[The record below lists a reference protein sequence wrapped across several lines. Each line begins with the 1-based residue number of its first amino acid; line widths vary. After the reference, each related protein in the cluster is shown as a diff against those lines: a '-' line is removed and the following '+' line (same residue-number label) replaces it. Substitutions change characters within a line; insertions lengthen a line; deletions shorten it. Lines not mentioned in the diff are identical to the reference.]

1 MMSRTSETSSS
12 VDSASAPGGN
22 SGFTLIEI
30 LIVMSIIGVLAGM
43 VMIAMGSIQKGAK
56 DEATK
61 ALVER
66 LNLYISDYY
75 RKKGTLP
82 EDGLDTV
89 VDLKGKILKGSA
101 ALYHQLTSD
110 VFERTFI
117 AGEMQEDKREP
128 VARFEK
134 ADLRTDDEGIV
145 YIIDGHGEPIHYD
158 NLTGSRNIPADDPA
172 SDPDSD
178 YARWRFTVGFDSNYE
193 IWSLGMRE
201 AAEDEDLRVEEESSE
216 EEEEDESYNEF

>member
-1 MMSRTSETSSS
+1 
-12 VDSASAPGGN
+12 
-22 SGFTLIEI
+22 
-30 LIVMSIIGVLAGM
+30 M

-66 LNLYISDYY
+66 LNLYIADYY
-75 RKKGTLP
+75 RKKGSLP
-82 EDGLDTV
+82 EDGLDTAV
-89 VDLKGKILKGSA
+89 EIKGKILKGSA

-145 YIIDGHGEPIHYD
+145 Y
-158 NLTGSRNIPADDPA
+158 
-172 SDPDSD
+172 
-178 YARWRFTVGFDSNYE
+178 
-193 IWSLGMRE
+193 
-201 AAEDEDLRVEEESSE
+201 SE
-216 EEEEDESYNEF
+216 YQ

>member
-1 MMSRTSETSSS
+1 MS
-12 VDSASAPGGN
+12 PGHRS

-43 VMIAMGSIQKGAK
+43 VLIAMGSIQKQAK

-66 LNLYISDYY
+66 LNLYIADYY

-82 EDGLDTV
+82 EDGLDTAV
-89 VDLKGKILKGSA
+89 EIKGKVLKGSA

-128 VARFEK
+128 VAKFEK
-134 ADLRTDDEGIV
+134 ADLRDEEGIV

-158 NLTGSRNIPADDPA
+158 NLTSSRNTPADDPA

-193 IWSLGMRE
+193 IWSLGMRD

-216 EEEEDESYNEF
+216 EEDESYNEF